1 MLQASL
7 SPAAISSGVVR
18 DISRQPLEASIE
30 RRVEVSL
37 PSGAAKEGGLHEVVA
52 KDLATEWWSSPGG
65 RAAGACSMKGR
76 TRRMALWP
84 Q

>member
-30 RRVEVSL
+30 RRVEVDL
-37 PSGAAKEGGLHEVVA
+37 PSGAAKEGRLHEVVA
-52 KDLATEWWSSPGG
+52 QDLPA
-65 RAAGACSMKGR
+65 
-76 TRRMALWP
+76 
-84 Q
+84 